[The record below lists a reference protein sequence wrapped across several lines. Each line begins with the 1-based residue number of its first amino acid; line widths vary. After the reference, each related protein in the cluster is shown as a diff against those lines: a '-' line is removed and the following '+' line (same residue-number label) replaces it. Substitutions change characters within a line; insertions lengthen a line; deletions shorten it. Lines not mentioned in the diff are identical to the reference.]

1 MGELNI
7 KGFDHVGFFVANAKQ
22 AAHYYRWAFGFHPVA
37 YQGLETGARD
47 RTGVVMKQ
55 NDITFVLTSPLD
67 DDSPIGEH
75 VKNHGDGVKDV
86 AFRVDDAEAAW
97 EIAMERGAESAYKP
111 VRLEDDNGVVTLSG
125 VKTYGD
131 TIHSFVDR
139 KNYRGPFLPRMAPL
153 PAGGTSRVGLKHI
166 DHVVGNQE
174 KDCMKP
180 IAEWYERVL
189 GFHRFW
195 SVDDKDISTQYSS
208 LRSVVVANS
217 NETVKMPINEP
228 APGLKKSQIQEFID
242 YYKGPGV
249 QHIAMFTD
257 DIVSTVKR
265 LMSRGVEFL
274 TVPRAYYNEV
284 PGRVGSIDED
294 LEELAKLGILVD
306 RDENGYLLQIFTQP
320 VQDRPTL
327 FYEIIQRKGS
337 ESFGKG
343 NFKALFESIERE
355 QARRGNL

>member
-1 MGELNI
+1 MGDLNI
-7 KGFDHVGFFVANAKQ
+7 TGYDHIGFYVFNAKQ
-22 AAHYYRWAFGFHPVA
+22 AAHYYRSAFGFQPVA
-37 YQGLETGARD
+37 YQGLETGVRD
-47 RTGVVMKQ
+47 RTGIVMKQ
-55 NDITFVLTSPLD
+55 NDITFLLTSPLE

-75 VKNHGDGVKDV
+75 VKRHGDGVKDV
-86 AFRVDDAEAAW
+86 AFQVDDAEAAW

-111 VRLEDDNGVVTLSG
+111 LKLEDDYGSVTLSG

-139 KNYRGPFLPRMAPL
+139 KEYHGSFLPKMQSL
-153 PAGGTSRVGLKHI
+153 PSGGRSRVGLKRI
-166 DHVVGNQE
+166 DHVVANQE
-174 KDCMKP
+174 QDCMKP
-180 IAEWYERVL
+180 IAEWYEKVL

-195 SVDDKDISTQYSS
+195 SVDDKDISTEYSS
-208 LRSVVVANS
+208 LRSVVMADPS
-217 NETVKMPINEP
+217 ETVKMPINEP

-242 YYKGPGV
+242 FYKGPGV

-257 DIVSTVKR
+257 DIISTVKR

-274 TVPRAYYNEV
+274 TVPRAYYDELST
-284 PGRVGSIDED
+284 RVGGIDED
-294 LEELAKLGILVD
+294 MEELASLGLLVD
-306 RDENGYLLQIFTQP
+306 QDENGYLLQVFTQP

-337 ESFGKG
+337 DSFGKG

-355 QARRGNL
+355 QAKRGNL

>member
-1 MGELNI
+1 MDDI
-7 KGFDHVGFFVANAKQ
+7 KITGFDHVGFYVFNAKQ
-22 AAHYYRWAFGFHPVA
+22 AAHYYRSAFGFQPVA
-37 YQGLETGARD
+37 YQGLETGSRD
-47 RTGVVMKQ
+47 RTGIVLKQ
-55 NDITFVLTSPLD
+55 NDITFLLTSPLE
-67 DDSPIGEH
+67 DDSPIGEF
-75 VKNHGDGVKDV
+75 VKKHGDGVKDV
-86 AFRVDDAEAAW
+86 AFRVEDADASW

-111 VRLEDDNGVVTLSG
+111 MKLEDDNGVVTLSG

-139 KNYRGPFLPRMAPL
+139 KGFRGPFLPRMQPVAS
-153 PAGGTSRVGLKHI
+153 GGRSRVGLKHI

-180 IAEWYERVL
+180 ISEWYERVL

-195 SVDDKDISTQYSS
+195 TVDDKDISTEYSS
-208 LRSVVVANS
+208 LRSVVMANPS
-217 NETVKMPINEP
+217 ETVKMPINEP

-249 QHIAMFTD
+249 QHIAMFTG
-257 DIVSTVKR
+257 DIISTVNR
-265 LMSRGVEFL
+265 LKSRGVEFL
-274 TVPRAYYNEV
+274 TVPVAYYTEV
-284 PGRVGSIDED
+284 QDRVGEIDED
-294 LEELAKLGILVD
+294 LEELARLGILVD
-306 RDENGYLLQIFTQP
+306 RDENGYLLQIFSQP

-337 ESFGKG
+337 DSFGKG

-355 QARRGNL
+355 QAKRGNL

>member
-1 MGELNI
+1 MSDLSI
-7 KGFDHVGFFVANAKQ
+7 TGFDHIGFYVFNAKQ
-22 AAHYYRWAFGFHPVA
+22 AAHYYRSAFGFQPVA
-37 YQGLETGARD
+37 YLGLETGDRD
-47 RTGVVMKQ
+47 RTGIVMKQ
-55 NDITFVLTSPLD
+55 NDIAFLLSSPLD

-75 VKNHGDGVKDV
+75 VKKHGDGVRDV
-86 AFRVDDAEAAW
+86 AFRVEDAEGAW
-97 EIAMERGAESAYKP
+97 EVAMERGAESAYEP
-111 VRLEDDNGVVTLSG
+111 VRLEDDHGIVTLSG
-125 VKTYGD
+125 IRTYGD

-139 KNYRGPFLPRMAPL
+139 KNYHGSFLPRMQSLSSGRP
-153 PAGGTSRVGLKHI
+153 TKVGLKHI

-189 GFHRFW
+189 GFHKFW
-195 SVDDKDISTQYSS
+195 SADDKDISTEYSS
-208 LRSVVVANS
+208 LRSVVMADAS
-217 NETVKMPINEP
+217 ETIRMPINEP

-242 YYKGPGV
+242 FYKGPGV

-257 DIVSTVKR
+257 DIISTVKR
-265 LMSRGVEFL
+265 LKSRGVEFL
-274 TVPRAYYNEV
+274 TVPRAYYDEV
-284 PGRVGSIDED
+284 PSRVGDIEED
-294 LEELAKLGILVD
+294 IEELARLGLLVD
-306 RDENGYLLQIFTQP
+306 RDEHGYLLQIFTKP

-355 QARRGNL
+355 QAKRGNL